1 MVEPS
6 EELQVVFDK
15 AIKDAKALKHEYVT
29 LEHLLFAM
37 LASQNFQKILEG
49 YGVNVDRL
57 QADAMDYLKTKLD
70 DIVVSDVNYKP
81 KKTQTVER
89 VMNRAFTQVLFSG
102 RQHID
107 ITDVF
112 LSMMSEKKAYA
123 TYLITKEGVD
133 KDKFS
138 QYINNEWSE
147 SIEDEEMNSAAQ
159 KALKSFTTNLNHE
172 VEQGKI
178 DPVIGRQDELETI
191 CLSLGRRQKN
201 NCLLVG
207 DPGVGKTAIAEG
219 LAYRIVNDQVPSFLK
234 EYSVY
239 NLDIGAMLAGF

>member
-15 AIKDAKALKHEYVT
+15 AIKDAKSLKHEYVT

-49 YGVNVDRL
+49 YGVNVTRL
-57 QADAMDYLKTKLD
+57 QAEVMDYLKTKLE
-70 DIVVSDVNYKP
+70 DIIVAEENYKP

-89 VMNRAFTQVLFSG
+89 IMNRAFTQVLFSG

-123 TYLITKEGVD
+123 TYLITKEGID

-159 KALKSFTTNLNHE
+159 KALKAFTTNLNEE
-172 VEQGKI
+172 VQNGKI

-191 CLSLGRRQKN
+191 CLSLRR
-201 NCLLVG
+201 
-207 DPGVGKTAIAEG
+207 
-219 LAYRIVNDQVPSFLK
+219 
-234 EYSVY
+234 
-239 NLDIGAMLAGF
+239 